1 MKIGWVSFALTG
13 SVTIALLVPGVSVS
27 QETGGTKRPAGPIRR
42 LPDGK
47 PDLTGYW
54 NARGRVGM
62 YSVEKTEARK
72 EQAIPAGPGLII
84 DPKDG
89 RIPYQPWAREKEIDL
104 STNHMVEESDA
115 HCYPSGFPHLS
126 YAQFGYQI
134 MQPAGYIIFIWEQM
148 HAFRVIPLDGR
159 PHLDPKIHLF
169 MGDSR
174 GRWEGDTL
182 VVDVT
187 NQVARTWFDIA
198 ANFHS
203 DQIHV
208 VERFTPIDENTIN
221 YEATIDDPKVYTRP
235 WKIGFLVDRN
245 PVANYE
251 LMEYPCWEGE
261 RDLPQYTEDQGG
273 TKKEKLK

>member
-1 MKIGWVSFALTG
+1 MQKRVIGPAAV
-13 SVTIALLVPGVSVS
+13 VTAGLAIGFLFPMNLPA
-27 QETGGTKRPAGPIRR
+27 QESGGEKRPPGPVRR
-42 LPDGK
+42 TPDGK

-54 NARGRVGM
+54 FARGRVGM
-62 YSVEKTEARK
+62 YSVEKTDERK
-72 EQAIPAGPGLII
+72 KLAIPAGPGLII
-84 DPKDG
+84 DPPDG
-89 RIPYQPWAREKEIDL
+89 KIPYQPWAREKEIDL
-104 STNHMVEESDA
+104 STNHLVEESDA

-134 MQPAGYIIFIWEQM
+134 MQPAGYVIFIWEQM
-148 HAFRVIPLDGR
+148 HAFRVIPMDRR
-159 PHLDPKIHLF
+159 PHIDPKIHQF

-187 NQVARTWFDIA
+187 NQVGRTWLDIA

-208 VERFTPIDENTIN
+208 VERFTPVDENTIK
-221 YEATIDDPKVYTRP
+221 YEAMIEDPKVYTRP
-235 WKIGFLVDRN
+235 WRIGFLVDRN
-245 PVANYE
+245 PNPNYE

-261 RDLPQYTEDQGG
+261 RDLSKYGDEKDRA
-273 TKKEKLK
+273 KK

>member
-1 MKIGWVSFALTG
+1 MQKSFIASMIGL
-13 SVTIALLVPGVSVS
+13 TIALFPAVSVS
-27 QETGGTKRPAGPIRR
+27 QETGGEKHASPGPVRR
-42 LPDGK
+42 LPDGT

-62 YSVEKTEARK
+62 YSVEKTEERK
-72 EQAIPAGPGLII
+72 KEAIPAGPGLII
-84 DPKDG
+84 DPPDG
-89 RIPYQPWAREKEIDL
+89 RIPYQSWARQKEIDL
-104 STNHMVEESDA
+104 SSNHLVEESDA

-134 MQPAGYIIFIWEQM
+134 LQPPGSVVFIWEQM
-148 HAFRVIPLDGR
+148 HAFRVVPLDGR
-159 PHLDPKIHLF
+159 PHIDSKIHLF

-174 GRWEGDTL
+174 GRWDGDTL
-182 VVDVT
+182 EVDVT

-208 VERFTPIDENTIN
+208 VERFTPLDENSIK
-221 YEATIDDPKVYTRP
+221 YVATIEDPKVYTRP
-235 WKIGFLVDRN
+235 WTIGFLIDRN
-245 PVANYE
+245 LTPNYE

-261 RDLPQYTEDQGG
+261 RDLSQYTEDQGG
-273 TKKEKLK
+273 TNKRK